1 MTKKRREP
9 TPPVPTQQGPDWS
22 RFFYCSRNPVLRS
35 QLLTALLAGTPLT
48 AERLPTAALADAVLL
63 CEGARRY
70 HSAEVV
76 DDFAGL
82 CRRVEEKWAEP
93 TWTAR
98 TFDQLYLQAVGSVT
112 RSRSDSALELPETG
126 WIPNMVGWYLE
137 HGVPEYFRQ
146 EVTR

>member
-1 MTKKRREP
+1 MTKRTHEP
-9 TPPVPTQQGPDWS
+9 ESFVPAQQGPDWP
-22 RFFYCSRNPVLRS
+22 RFFYCSRSPVLRS

-48 AERLPTAALADAVLL
+48 AERLPTTALADAVLL

-70 HSAEVV
+70 HAAEVV

-93 TWTAR
+93 AWTTR
-98 TFDQLYLQAVGSVT
+98 VFDQLYLNAVGFVT
-112 RSRSDSALELPETG
+112 RFRSDCALEMPETG
-126 WIPNMVGWYLE
+126 WIPEMVGWYLE
-137 HGVPEYFRQ
+137 HGVPEYFRR